1 MAKKPLLYN
10 EKNDKKQDAKLLKRV
25 SPKTRAKFE
34 KLDKGH
40 KKVKYQKQDA
50 VIDKK
55 LLKKAKKK

>member
-40 KKVKYQKQDA
+40 KKVKYQKQDS